1 MAILATLRRDAA
13 YQVGIFVSGDGTR
26 GVPYRE
32 SLAGKTVAV
41 VGLAKSGVAAAR
53 LLRRL
58 GARVLASDSGPLES
72 LATEAR
78 VLEREGCALWT
89 GGHPEAAFLGAELVV
104 VSPGVPLELPALA
117 AVRGRG
123 VPIIGELE
131 LAWRVMEA
139 DCIAI
144 TSHHVALDLQG
155 NPITGPGAPENFR
168 SGIHVK
174 RHAHHVTIEG
184 DGAAISRFASGIE
197 IDGANVTARNLS
209 ADDNSTGVL
218 IVGSIS
224 GTHTCDCGLFPLCPP
239 PASHNSIEKGE
250 ASNNGTRGVL
260 VSGGSENTVERVEA
274 NNNGYAGICVFLGN
288 RNRIANFT
296 ADSNGCYGVDVSH
309 LFCPEQQCIP
319 PLPPAKHNSIE
330 KGEASNNG
338 AYGIDLARGS
348 HRTRVTGNTTS
359 ANGTDDL
366 FDVNSHCDHDQWKG
380 NTFATSNQGCIQ

>member
-1 MAILATLRRDAA
+1 MTSAERRLAFRSTAI
-13 YQVGIFVSGDGTR
+13 
-26 GVPYRE
+26 
-32 SLAGKTVAV
+32 
-41 VGLAKSGVAAAR
+41 AAA
-53 LLRRL
+53 
-58 GARVLASDSGPLES
+58 
-72 LATEAR
+72 
-78 VLEREGCALWT
+78 
-89 GGHPEAAFLGAELVV
+89 LVV
-104 VSPGVPLELPALA
+104 VLSSCTLA
-117 AVRGRG
+117 AAQSCAATIRSCVC
-123 VPIIGELE
+123 IIDAPGKYSVGAPL
-131 LAWRVMEA
+131 VGSSGA

-144 TSHHVALDLQG
+144 TAHHVTLDLQG

-168 SGIHVK
+168 SGIHVR

-224 GTHTCDCGLFPLCPP
+224 GTHTCACGLFPLCPP

-380 NTFATSNQGCIQ
+380 NTFATSNQACIH